1 MPPFG
6 GTAAGREQYGVK
18 ISKMCGKDVLS
29 YGKDV
34 FLFVRKQAKTR
45 QAGKQSAGTRGKR
58 KQNFRGRRKSTS
70 ELMCIKHE
78 PSVRRCGATARR
90 DGVQSLCA
98 ASRAKKGAH
107 VRSCGQVR
115 ELLAV

>member
-6 GTAAGREQYGVK
+6 GTAAGREQCGVK

-45 QAGKQSAGTRGKR
+45 QAGKQAGKMCGKDVLSYGKDVFLFVR
-58 KQNFRGRRKSTS
+58 KQAKTRQAGK
-70 ELMCIKHE
+70 
-78 PSVRRCGATARR
+78 
-90 DGVQSLCA
+90 QS
-98 ASRAKKGAH
+98 RQK
-107 VRSCGQVR
+107 
-115 ELLAV
+115 

>member
-6 GTAAGREQYGVK
+6 GTAAGREQCGVK

-45 QAGKQSAGTRGKR
+45 QTGKQSRQK
-58 KQNFRGRRKSTS
+58 
-70 ELMCIKHE
+70 
-78 PSVRRCGATARR
+78 
-90 DGVQSLCA
+90 
-98 ASRAKKGAH
+98 
-107 VRSCGQVR
+107 
-115 ELLAV
+115 

>member
-6 GTAAGREQYGVK
+6 GTAAGREQCGVK

-45 QAGKQSAGTRGKR
+45 QAGKQSRQKQDKIATIWLCFSKIFEKCSVSKEHGANGSKISEAGVNRHA
-58 KQNFRGRRKSTS
+58 KQ
-70 ELMCIKHE
+70 
-78 PSVRRCGATARR
+78 
-90 DGVQSLCA
+90 
-98 ASRAKKGAH
+98 
-107 VRSCGQVR
+107 
-115 ELLAV
+115 

>member
-45 QAGKQSAGTRGKR
+45 QAGKQAGKMCGKDVLSYGKDVFLFVR
-58 KQNFRGRRKSTS
+58 KQ
-70 ELMCIKHE
+70 
-78 PSVRRCGATARR
+78 
-90 DGVQSLCA
+90 
-98 ASRAKKGAH
+98 AKKRQAGK
-107 VRSCGQVR
+107 
-115 ELLAV
+115 

>member
-34 FLFVRKQAKTR
+34 ILAKKEQGR
-45 QAGKQSAGTRGKR
+45 QESKAGT
-58 KQNFRGRRKSTS
+58 
-70 ELMCIKHE
+70 
-78 PSVRRCGATARR
+78 
-90 DGVQSLCA
+90 
-98 ASRAKKGAH
+98 KGAKM
-107 VRSCGQVR
+107 CGK
-115 ELLAV
+115 

>member
-45 QAGKQSAGTRGKR
+45 QAGKQAGKICGKDVLSYGKDVFLFVR
-58 KQNFRGRRKSTS
+58 KQAKTRQAGK
-70 ELMCIKHE
+70 
-78 PSVRRCGATARR
+78 
-90 DGVQSLCA
+90 QS
-98 ASRAKKGAH
+98 RQK
-107 VRSCGQVR
+107 
-115 ELLAV
+115 

>member
-45 QAGKQSAGTRGKR
+45 QAGKQSRHNGA
-58 KQNFRGRRKSTS
+58 KSQRSGDVFLRYYEKCTVS
-70 ELMCIKHE
+70 KEH
-78 PSVRRCGATARR
+78 GAN
-90 DGVQSLCA
+90 QSKI
-98 ASRAKKGAH
+98 SRQA
-107 VRSCGQVR
+107 
-115 ELLAV
+115 

>member
-1 MPPFG
+1 MHTHKKERQSKSRGVSVRRGEIRVYG
-6 GTAAGREQYGVK
+6 GNKGAREFSWVSKEHGANGSK
-18 ISKMCGKDVLS
+18 ISEAGVN
-29 YGKDV
+29 
-34 FLFVRKQAKTR
+34 R
-45 QAGKQSAGTRGKR
+45 QANQW
-58 KQNFRGRRKSTS
+58 
-70 ELMCIKHE
+70 CIKHE

-90 DGVQSLCA
+90 DGVRSLCA